1 MVNMVPQTVFG
12 RDQSFM
18 VLPAQ
23 PMTPAP
29 DAFGAALAAR
39 TVRNFSTPLPR
50 GQRPAAATARGQYLA
65 QSTPVPVF
73 VRARRTPQCPPLR
86 YTSAAISPD

>member
-1 MVNMVPQTVFG
+1 MPSIG
-12 RDQSFM
+12 LAAGARI
-18 VLPAQ
+18 AQ
-23 PMTPAP
+23 APAP
-29 DAFGAALAAR
+29 APAPYAFGAALAAR